1 MVSEQNRA
9 VWRRTDVGTR
19 FASAAA
25 LTLDGLI
32 AVNDNHDVLCLA
44 LESGQTRWQA
54 GLGLDLLSTA
64 ASASA
69 LRSSVE
75 GDLVIFQ
82 SNDGSAAFK
91 TFPATDGYQIAWK
104 GATLIDA
111 PPRQSLQLTDSY
123 VVEMMTGPIA
133 NRTTR
138 SAQVV
143 IRDRKGGKTALR
155 TPIAAQAGA
164 LEGPAIRSWQV
175 VDGAIALEV
184 VQTAGTG
191 INTTGVPGMTPS
203 GSNVAGKIYLWRAK
217 PNP

>member
-1 MVSEQNRA
+1 LGA
-9 VWRRTDVGTR
+9 R

-64 ASASA
+64 AAASA
-69 LRSSVE
+69 LRSTVE

-91 TFPATDGYQIAWK
+91 TFPATDGYQMAWK

-111 PPRQSLQLTDSY
+111 PPRQSLQLSDSY
-123 VVEMMTGPIA
+123 VVEMMLGPIA
-133 NRTTR
+133 NRTAR

-155 TPIAAQAGA
+155 APISAQTGV

-184 VQTAGTG
+184 VQAAGTG
-191 INTTGVPGMTPS
+191 TPGF
-203 GSNVAGKIYLWRAK
+203 GSPASNAAGKIYLWRTK
-217 PNP
+217 PSP